1 MVHLLVEFNYSLY
14 NLPVGHMIEKN
25 DKLKYGTGSL
35 VSQHNHN
42 GKTIETFTYDT
53 YGNQTKEGHH
63 HMAAARRERTWTGAA
78 RAEGLHCHHLH
89 L

>member
-14 NLPVGHMIEKN
+14 NLPVGHMIEKI
-25 DKLKYGTGSL
+25 DKLKYGTGSF
-35 VSQHNHN
+35 VSQHNRN
-42 GKTIETFTYDT
+42 GKTLESFTYDT
-53 YGNQTKEGHH
+53 FGNQTKEGHH
-63 HMAAARRERTWTGAA
+63 HMAARRERTWAGAA